1 MKPELL
7 HFGEGRHPV
16 VTIDDFTGDAAGWRD
31 LAAAM
36 APFPANRGTYY
47 PGLRRR
53 VGEADGDAF
62 ERVRAL
68 LADAAPYIG
77 GGFDLAGFDLI
88 EASFSMV
95 TTRPDALGLPQRVPH
110 FDSPDPDYLALLL
123 YLSDTPGTAFYRQ
136 RSTGIE
142 RVTRDNL
149 STFVEAARP
158 ESAEMRGYIRAST
171 PQFEQIGAVAGL
183 SDRLVIYRGALLH
196 SGIIPEDMN
205 FSIDPRRGR
214 LTLNLFVQGRR
225 K

>member
-16 VTIDDFTGDAAGWRD
+16 VTIDAFTGDLAGWRD

-47 PGLRRR
+47 PGLRRLIS
-53 VGEADGDAF
+53 EADAEAF
-62 ERVRAL
+62 ERIRQL
-68 LADAAPYIG
+68 LARAAPYIG
-77 GGFDLAGFDLI
+77 GGFDLAGFDLV

-95 TTRPDALGLPQRVPH
+95 TTRPEALGLPQRVPH
-110 FDSPDPDYLALLL
+110 FDSSDPDYLALLL
-123 YLSDTPGTAFYRQ
+123 YLSDTPGTGFYRQ

-142 RVTRDNL
+142 RITRENL
-149 STFVEAARP
+149 STFVDAARP
-158 ESAEMRGYIRAST
+158 ESAEMQGYIRGST
-171 PQFEQIGAVAGL
+171 PQFEQIGTVAGVA
-183 SDRLVIYRGALLH
+183 DRLAIYPGSLLH

-225 K
+225 S